1 MTSYIDTQLVKMMTP
16 ESAQQVMTELEKH
29 FDSDS
34 KLQILSYDIDYEQN
48 SIKFVIRHIIP
59 GEESPG
65 YRVYHE
71 HLYSLVHKNNS
82 WEMKLLKSEGYPVT
96 I

>member
-1 MTSYIDTQLVKMMTP
+1 MISSIDTQLAQMMTL

-48 SIKFVIRHIIP
+48 SIKLVIRHINP
-59 GEESPG
+59 VKKSPR
-65 YRVYHE
+65 YKVYYD
-71 HLYSLVHKNNS
+71 HLYSLVHKDNS
-82 WEMKLLKSEGYPVT
+82 WEMKLLKIEVYPVT
-96 I
+96 T